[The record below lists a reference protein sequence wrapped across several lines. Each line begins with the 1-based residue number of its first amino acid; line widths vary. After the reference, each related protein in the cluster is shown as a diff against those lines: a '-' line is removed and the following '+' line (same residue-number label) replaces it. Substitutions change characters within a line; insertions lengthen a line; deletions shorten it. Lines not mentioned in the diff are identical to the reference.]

1 MALKLD
7 QTQRSSSQPEE
18 LRLTLGE
25 HLEELRSR
33 IVRIA
38 LIITFGMGTGWFIFE
53 KFFYNAVM
61 QQVKSGLPKNF
72 NYENVWTNLTEPF
85 MFQLKMSFLIGLFIT
100 IPLTVMQLW
109 GFIAPGLRPHERR
122 PLQTVVPISIFL
134 FFVGAFLGWWI
145 LPPTIGW
152 FAAMA
157 GTYPDMKVLQ
167 NPPDIVSFCTK
178 MVLAF
183 GIGFQ
188 LPLLVFFLARLGII
202 TPQAITRYW
211 RHATAGVFL
220 ATAIIT
226 PSGDPVSMMV
236 MAIPLT
242 VLTFGSIM
250 AARLTMKNPDGES
263 DVLNHLD

>member
-7 QTQRSSSQPEE
+7 QAERSSSQPEE

-25 HLEELRSR
+25 HLEELRGR

-38 LIITFGMGTGWFIFE
+38 IIVMIGMAAGWVIFDRFFYEAVMHQVERGLPANFEFE
-53 KFFYNAVM
+53 KI
-61 QQVKSGLPKNF
+61 
-72 NYENVWTNLTEPF
+72 WTNITEPF
-85 MFQLKMSFLIGLFIT
+85 MFQLKMSFLIGLFVT
-100 IPLTVMQLW
+100 IPLTVMQIW
-109 GFIAPGLRPHERR
+109 GFIAPGLRPQERR
-122 PLQTVVPISIFL
+122 PLQAVVPVSILL

-152 FAAMA
+152 FATMA
-157 GTYPDMKVLQ
+157 SNYPDMKVFQ
-167 NPPDIVSFCTK
+167 NPPDIVNFCVK

-188 LPLLVFFLARLGII
+188 LPLIVFFLARLGII
-202 TPQAITRYW
+202 TPQTITRYW

-236 MAIPLT
+236 MAVPLI
-242 VLTFGSIM
+242 VLTFGSIF
-250 AARLTMKNPDGES
+250 AARLTMKNPDGDS
-263 DVLNHLD
+263 DVLNNLD